1 MFCTEEGEQAF
12 TARAQEVGVC
22 EPVRPFPPNNGGDFI
37 SDKLALIYDTVQ
49 LNGTIGEK
57 LFLVRPVSMKSFI
70 VK

>member
-1 MFCTEEGEQAF
+1 MNQSGPFHQITE
-12 TARAQEVGVC
+12 
-22 EPVRPFPPNNGGDFI
+22 GDFI